1 MRRGGYYT
9 VEAVFVISI
18 CIWVLIAL
26 CYTGLYVHDSL
37 LLESA
42 GNEQTAAWIAA
53 GAEKQ
58 GDWEKR
64 TKKELQKKMFLF
76 RVKSIKVKK
85 KLTGIEV
92 KMRFLLPIS
101 WKRLKQM
108 LSQGKSELVGNIE
121 RENVRA
127 ARYLW
132 DYELIKGNGG

>member
-1 MRRGGYYT
+1 M
-9 VEAVFVISI
+9 
-18 CIWVLIAL
+18 
-26 CYTGLYVHDSL
+26 
-37 LLESA
+37 
-42 GNEQTAAWIAA
+42 
-53 GAEKQ
+53 
-58 GDWEKR
+58 
-64 TKKELQKKMFLF
+64 QKKMFLF
-76 RVKSIKVKK
+76 RVKSVKVKK

-92 KMRFLLPIS
+92 KVRFLLPIS